1 MPLLMSRKSPESEA
15 STSFRARSSG
25 SSSHHRS
32 ERPSSQK
39 AAELRARYEMAQA
52 IQKPWPLHLL
62 ENGVKPAAASSSPPP
77 STSTA
82 AATSSSRS
90 TRSSSANKS
99 STRSSSA
106 NKSSTRSSSANK
118 SSTRSSSANKSST
131 RSSSSTRRET
141 RSGAAAAVASTHAE
155 LAAMDAD
162 ARSSKKKR
170 NSANSLDKLS
180 LSPTLSNWIK
190 RASKDSD
197 KSTSST
203 SSSGRSSSPP
213 SSLATS
219 PLSSPKDL

>member
-82 AATSSSRS
+82 AATSSSR
-90 TRSSSANKS
+90 

>member
-82 AATSSSRS
+82 AATSSSR
-90 TRSSSANKS
+90 
-99 STRSSSA
+99 
-106 NKSSTRSSSANK
+106 STRSSSANK